1 MRFVFIDAEK
11 TRGSL
16 IPLSL
21 YCRTLRVTCAGY
33 FAWKASVP
41 SAKARA
47 DVSLGDAAEALFE
60 TSLGSYGAG
69 RLCQHL
75 NKRGF
80 SVGKTRMRRL
90 MRERGLSSR
99 IPRKYVCTTDSK
111 HSRRIAE
118 NIVDR
123 QFSVAKPDALWL
135 TDISYLET
143 TEGFLYIAAVLDAFS
158 RRVIGYAIDS
168 HMKTSL
174 CEKALRM
181 ALRTRTSNQGLL
193 CHSDRGSQYA
203 SGEYRKLLSSHG
215 IVCSMSRKGNCWD
228 NAMMESFFGRL
239 KNEYMYRLPK
249 RDMARTKQRT
259 QQWIELWYNS
269 QRVHT
274 SLEGCSPME
283 WEHRYWQRQKP
294 VTQESEITSLG
305 VNQNVTGSVS
315 F

>member
-143 TEGFLYIAAVLDAFS
+143 TEGYL
-158 RRVIGYAIDS
+158 
-168 HMKTSL
+168 
-174 CEKALRM
+174 
-181 ALRTRTSNQGLL
+181 
-193 CHSDRGSQYA
+193 
-203 SGEYRKLLSSHG
+203 
-215 IVCSMSRKGNCWD
+215 
-228 NAMMESFFGRL
+228 
-239 KNEYMYRLPK
+239 
-249 RDMARTKQRT
+249 
-259 QQWIELWYNS
+259 
-269 QRVHT
+269 
-274 SLEGCSPME
+274 
-283 WEHRYWQRQKP
+283 
-294 VTQESEITSLG
+294 
-305 VNQNVTGSVS
+305 
-315 F
+315 